1 MAKSVTKSAPAPRQ
15 RSPNY
20 PSISLPNAVAK
31 AVRLY
36 EGVGTAG
43 APPDSAA
50 KLLGYS
56 RNHGTARMTA
66 SALKK
71 FGLLEERNGRLV
83 PGRAA
88 VDLANFPPTH
98 PRHAAALRGAALS
111 PSIYR
116 EVFARYRPHGV
127 LPPDDVLAPELVAD
141 AGFLPDKAAGFLR
154 DFRDSLAHAGLLRG
168 NALVDV
174 ETGAAE
180 FAGDAAGEEADGPAV
195 GDTVTWTVPA
205 EDDDGEPDEQE
216 GLVQG
221 LSDDGAWAFIA
232 GLADGV
238 PVADLTV
245 VPPEPDPVDDAATPP
260 GEPPA
265 NPFAAV
271 AARPAVRTEAF
282 ALAEGDA
289 VLHRPD
295 GLSAESL
302 DELEEWFGLVMK
314 KLRRLREAA
323 ERGD

>member
-1 MAKSVTKSAPAPRQ
+1 MAKKSSPADPPVRQ

-20 PSISLPNAVAK
+20 PSVSLPDAVAK

-83 PGRAA
+83 PGRHT

-98 PRHAAALRGAALS
+98 PRHAAALRTAALS
-111 PSIYR
+111 PTIYR

-180 FAGDAAGEEADGPAV
+180 FAAGTEAADPGPSV
-195 GDTVTWTVPA
+195 GDTVRWEAPP
-205 EDDDGEPDEQE
+205 DDDPDGEPDERE

-221 LSDDGAWAFIA
+221 FSDDGTWAFIA

-245 VPPEPDPVDDAATPP
+245 VEPESDDADDAPP
-260 GEPPA
+260 AADPPA
-265 NPFAAV
+265 NPFAA
-271 AARPAVRTEAF
+271 AAAVSASRTEAF

-289 VLHRPD
+289 VFHRPD

-314 KLRRLREAA
+314 KLRRLRAA
-323 ERGD
+323 ADAAD